1 MPLPRLTLPALAA
14 LALVAAGCGSSD
26 NGSGSTGS
34 QSSGGGYGSAAPAKT
49 ASTAAKPAAAGG
61 QTLKLDADKS
71 GALKFT
77 TDKLSAKAG
86 KVTIQMTNPSG
97 IPHSIAVEG
106 NGVDKDSPQSS
117 VTGGQTA
124 TVTATLKPGTYS
136 FYCPVDGHEDAG
148 MKGTLT
154 VK

>member
-1 MPLPRLTLPALAA
+1 MALPRVLPLAA
-14 LALVAAGCGSSD
+14 AGLAILATGCGSSD
-26 NGSGSTGS
+26 SSSSTGS
-34 QSSGGGYGSAAPAKT
+34 QSSGGPYGGGSAAKT
-49 ASTAAKPAAAGG
+49 TSSSSSGG
-61 QTLKLDADKS
+61 QTLKLQADKS

-77 TDKLSAKAG
+77 TDQLSAKPG
-86 KVTIQMTNPSG
+86 KVTIAMTNPSG

-106 NGVDKDSPQSS
+106 NGVDKDSPQTS
-117 VTGGQTA
+117 VMNGQTA
-124 TVTATLKPGTYS
+124 SVTATLKPGTYS